1 LFANLQWYI
10 YVMVFAWP
18 IAQFALDEIMKVSD
32 RSGWSRNQEILKL
45 EFDTKLGM
53 HSPI

>member
-1 LFANLQWYI
+1 MFANLQWYI
-10 YVMVFAWP
+10 YVLVFAWP
-18 IAQFALDEIMKVSD
+18 VVQIALDEVIKAGD
-32 RSGWSRNQEILKL
+32 RSQWTMNQEILKL